1 MPEPTRSELDASM
14 RRSLGLIATFVM
26 LAASPSCADK
36 SDAERCAELDAYI
49 NGRQA
54 LLQRECTDSTDCTV
68 TFLRP
73 DTPVATSA
81 PPSDP
86 QLARAIETWE
96 NNCGPS
102 PSILGTPRAVC
113 VERTATEF
121 DRDAPDTT
129 VTVALG
135 RLCMLRGDWSVAPID
150 AGVDADA
157 SADAEQDAPCTC
169 PQCPAGSRCH
179 ACVCVADTACGDAC
193 IAADECGALQS
204 LGLGADAAVC
214 ADSCDAALSRNP
226 DYERFVSCLTTR
238 GCAGIGACA
247 SLVP

>member
-1 MPEPTRSELDASM
+1 MPEPTRSEFDATT
-14 RRSLGLIATFVM
+14 RRSLGPFAIIIM
-26 LAASPSCADK
+26 LAASASCTDK
-36 SDAERCAELDAYI
+36 SDAERCAELDAWI
-49 NGRQA
+49 EGRQA
-54 LLQRECTDSTDCTV
+54 LLDRECTDSEDCV
-68 TFLRP
+68 VAFLRP

-96 NNCGPS
+96 NDCGPS
-102 PSILGTPRAVC
+102 PSIQGTPRAVC

-121 DRDAPDTT
+121 DRDAPDTAIT
-129 VTVALG
+129 VELG
-135 RLCMLRGDWSVAPID
+135 RLCMLRGEWSVTPAD
-150 AGVDADA
+150 AGVDVAD
-157 SADAEQDAPCTC
+157 DAEPDAPCTC